1 MATCR
6 QVWPVVAV
14 GVKLLRCIDHLRT
27 LSTFMR
33 FGGFVKS
40 WNDDRGFGFIEADQ
54 GGQEVFVHIKAF
66 PARAGRPQLNQ
77 RVTFEIELNREG
89 KKRAKNVEL
98 ARLPISVKPR
108 QNNSPAQWGTA
119 SLFAIPAFLLVY
131 LLVALVWR
139 VPNWFAALYIGVS
152 VVCFGAYAVDKSAAV
167 AGSWRIP
174 ESTLLFLGVAG
185 GWPGAIVAQQVLRHK
200 STKASFRSAFWNTVA
215 LNVIAFVGVN
225 SPFMSAFLK

>member
-1 MATCR
+1 
-6 QVWPVVAV
+6 
-14 GVKLLRCIDHLRT
+14 
-27 LSTFMR
+27 MR

-89 KKRAKNVEL
+89 KKRATNVEV
-98 ARLPISVKPR
+98 AGPPTSSSPR
-108 QNNSPAQWGTA
+108 QDSRSAQWGTA
-119 SLFAIPAFLLVY
+119 SLFAIPAFALVY

-139 VPNWFAALYIGVS
+139 VPNWFAALYVGAS

-167 AGSWRIP
+167 AGNWRVS
-174 ESTLLFLGVAG
+174 ESTLLFPGVAC
-185 GWPGAIVAQQVLRHK
+185 GWPGAMVAQQVLRHK
-200 STKASFRSAFWNTVA
+200 SNKASFRSAFWNTVVF
-215 LNVIAFVGVN
+215 NVVAFVGIN
-225 SPFMSAFLK
+225 SPFMSAFRI